1 MIDRS
6 TSEFNEA
13 IVRRFYCELWDEN
26 KRELLDALVAED
38 LRFRASMGAIINGR
52 AAFGRYIDTVHTAF
66 PDWRHSIDEL
76 FAIDDRVI
84 TRMTWTGTHQGPLG
98 RVEATGARVRFV
110 GAFFRLANGV
120 IQEGWVVGGTQE
132 LWRALGRLVQ

>member
-13 IVRRFYCELWDEN
+13 IVRRFCCELWDEN

-66 PDWRHSIDEL
+66 PYWRHSIDEL
-76 FAIDDRVI
+76 FAIDDRSS
-84 TRMTWTGTHQGPLG
+84 QG
-98 RVEATGARVRFV
+98 
-110 GAFFRLANGV
+110 
-120 IQEGWVVGGTQE
+120 
-132 LWRALGRLVQ
+132 

>member
-1 MIDRS
+1 
-6 TSEFNEA
+6 
-13 IVRRFYCELWDEN
+13 
-26 KRELLDALVAED
+26 
-38 LRFRASMGAIINGR
+38 
-52 AAFGRYIDTVHTAF
+52 
-66 PDWRHSIDEL
+66 
-76 FAIDDRVI
+76 
-84 TRMTWTGTHQGPLG
+84 MTWTGTHQGPLG